1 VLNSPKSDRTCGIIY
16 IVEDVQEDTLAKKSK
31 KATATT
37 AGMTSEEKLQLTI
50 DGINKKYGKGAVK
63 RGKEMP
69 PSTSF
74 LTGILP
80 LDIGIF
86 NGKGITRG
94 MQYMVYGPP
103 GVGKT
108 CLTHMIVAAA
118 QREHPDK
125 YAAYVL
131 AEGKWTP
138 EVLKEFGVDEEK
150 TIVHNS
156 DNMEDTLEVVNLMLK
171 NMDEEGPS
179 DLFSVIVVDSTAS
192 MVPQSEIERPLS
204 DPVRGTEQS
213 KLLSTFERKMKH
225 NLGDAIVIWVNQI
238 RTDQQTGGY
247 IAPSGHAIRHYCI
260 AMLELRRT
268 GSIAEG
274 TGDDRENVGWRCRLY
289 AKKQSTNRGKP
300 EQTAYFNIL
309 RDVGMDQT
317 QYLFE
322 LARSLGIITGAGWFT
337 YHPEGGEEVK
347 KHGEA
352 AMKEYL
358 NENPEVCQTILEECC
373 ARKFGY
379 PMAPDTL
386 ESHKQEEE
394 DAT

>member
-1 VLNSPKSDRTCGIIY
+1 MPPKK
-16 IVEDVQEDTLAKKSK
+16 KKSGDSSK
-31 KATATT
+31 SGLTPR
-37 AGMTSEEKLQLTI
+37 EKLELTMA
-50 DGINKKYGKGAVK
+50 GINKKYGTDAVK
-63 RGKEMP
+63 WGDQVKK
-69 PSTSF
+69 STSF

-94 MQYMVYGPP
+94 MQYMIYGPP

-108 CLTHMIVAAA
+108 CLAHMIAAAA
-118 QREHPDK
+118 QKEYPEK
-125 YAAYVL
+125 YVAYVL

-138 EVLKEFGVDEEK
+138 EALGQFGVQEDQ
-150 TIVHNS
+150 TVVHYS
-156 DNMEDTLEVVNLMLK
+156 DNMEDSLEVVNLLLK
-171 NMDEEGPS
+171 NGDEEGPN

-213 KLLSTFERKMKH
+213 KLMSTFERKVKH
-225 NLGDAIVIWVNQI
+225 NLGDAIIIWINQI

-260 AMLELRRT
+260 GMFELRRT

-274 TGDDRENVGWRCRLY
+274 TGDERENIGWRARLY

-300 EQTAYFNIL
+300 EQVAYFNIM
-309 RDVGMDQT
+309 RDIGMDQT

-322 LARSLGIITGAGWFT
+322 QAKATGVITGSGWFT
-337 YHPEGGEEVK
+337 YQPADGEEVK

-352 AMKEYL
+352 AMKDYI
-358 NENPEVCQTILEECC
+358 NENPDVRAAILTEICM
-373 ARKFGY
+373 RKFGY

-386 ESHKQEEE
+386 ESQEEKQDGDE
-394 DAT
+394 ENV